1 MLDLKTTR
9 KRLKGWSNLL
19 TAAHLAAG
27 RVWYSDA
34 KVFAEEVAKA
44 YGLPLAKV
52 VGVLTVLSVQ
62 NRWDQNKADTENLC
76 RALSEGLDLEAVSVA
91 TYSGQKDKAIAILR
105 APAFADVSLMIG
117 TKYAPKTRAFYANI
131 LHPDGS
137 PDVTIDRW
145 ILRGLGLE
153 AAASGGNN
161 FRLIYRRLEL
171 LFVQEAAALGLRPCQ
186 LQAAVWCCI
195 QCTALA
201 EGWEGTRPGTGLVDE
216 DAKDAAPF

>member
-1 MLDLKTTR
+1 MLDLRTTK
-9 KRLKGWSNLL
+9 KRLKGWSRLL
-19 TAAHLAAG
+19 SAAHLAAG
-27 RVWYSDA
+27 RTWYSDA

-52 VGVLTVLSVQ
+52 VGVLAVLSVQ
-62 NRWDQNKADTENLC
+62 NRWDQNKVDTENLC
-76 RALSEGLDLEAVSVA
+76 RALSEGLDLEDVSVA
-91 TYSGQKDKAIAILR
+91 TYAGQKDKAIAILR
-105 APAFADVSLMIG
+105 ADHFADVFLLIG

-153 AAASGGNN
+153 SVASGGNN
-161 FRLIYRRLEL
+161 FRGVYKRLEL

-186 LQAAVWCCI
+186 FQAAVWCCI
-195 QCTALA
+195 QSTAA
-201 EGWEGTRPGTGLVDE
+201 SEGWEGCRPGTGLVDE
-216 DAKDAAPF
+216 DAAPF